1 MTVEVILAAFVGLV
15 TGALLA
21 LWLDSQTLVRRV
33 QDANAEKSKAHADL
47 QKFQIR
53 HRALEQEVQAV
64 KMASQTAVQ
73 DTTQFEATIARQLA
87 EIEASRDQ
95 LQTTI
100 QTNEAL
106 RENLLEAQD
115 RLEELEG
122 LSLMAEEKLAASE
135 AEHNRLV
142 GDFQLVE
149 AEIALLE
156 AKVAQAND
164 AGQQAQ
170 DCLAALEQKV
180 AAAEVQ
186 FSAIEAEKDLALT
199 QLQEA
204 ELTAAEQNARIATL
218 EKQLQEAEAV
228 RQELT
233 AAQEKLHTADK
244 HIQTLQDNVEDAHT
258 MMQYSGKN
266 ELQLIRGIG
275 PAYARR
281 LNEFGINSFSELAKC
296 EAQQIATIIKK
307 KNWQV
312 ADIQDWID
320 EAKAL
325 AARLGSDA

>member
-1 MTVEVILAAFVGLV
+1 MTVELILAAFVGLV

-33 QDANAEKSKAHADL
+33 QDANAEKSKAQAEL

-64 KMASQTAVQ
+64 KMASATAVQ

-115 RLEELEG
+115 RLEELQG
-122 LSLMAEEKLAASE
+122 LNLMAEAKLSASE
-135 AEHNRLV
+135 AENNRLV
-142 GDFQLVE
+142 GDVQLVE

-156 AKVAQAND
+156 AKVAQANN
-164 AGQQAQ
+164 ALQQAQ
-170 DCLAALEQKV
+170 DYIAALEQKV
-180 AAAEVQ
+180 AAAEAQ
-186 FSAIEAEKDLALT
+186 TSAIEAEKDLALT

-218 EKQLQEAEAV
+218 EKQVRDAELV
-228 RQELT
+228 RQDLQVARNRLE
-233 AAQEKLHTADK
+233 TADT
-244 HIQTLQDNVEDAHT
+244 HIQKLQDSVEDAHA
-258 MMQYSGKN
+258 MVSYSGKN

-281 LNEFGINSFSELAKC
+281 LNEFGINSFNDLAKC
-296 EAQQIATIIKK
+296 DPQQIATIIKK
-307 KNWQV
+307 KNWQA

-325 AARLGSDA
+325 AARLGPEV